1 MKSPSHV
8 IAAAV
13 LVSLTVERRECQAV
27 SARLRHMKHLLA
39 FLLLFTPLAMPR
51 AAGQAR
57 PQILLYSGWQTI
69 NIGDMGHTLGTLRI
83 LERDLPE
90 ADVIWWA
97 MSLNEDVRRLHER
110 RFPKVRIV
118 QGTVDEQ
125 GEPSTPELREA
136 VLRASLLVANSKPGL
151 FTAMLRVANRYH
163 KPWGAYGHSYEA
175 DTFTKRPELVPLF
188 NPAAFIFC
196 RDTQTL
202 ATVRRAGIKA
212 GHVAFGPDG
221 CFGIDVRD
229 DAKADAWLAA
239 RGLKEREFITL
250 MLRSNTPKHPTNDE
264 PLNPQRPTE
273 QQQRDDETRAA
284 KLREV
289 MIRWVR
295 DTGMKIVIAPEVDKE
310 ITHNKRL
317 LLDPLPDEVKAK
329 VILRDTFWLPDE
341 AASVFAKARVV
352 VCHEPHSCIIALAMG
367 TPILHPSSLVH
378 GPKRE
383 MFADIGLREWLLDL
397 DAQPASDV
405 TAALLA
411 IHKDYPAALAK
422 VRTAMEFVR
431 GKQAETM
438 RVVKASLK
446 P

>member
-1 MKSPSHV
+1 MQRLIPQIIQRLTMKP
-8 IAAAV
+8 
-13 LVSLTVERRECQAV
+13 LPF
-27 SARLRHMKHLLA
+27 LLA
-39 FLLLFTPLAMPR
+39 WLLVIPASAPR
-51 AAGQAR
+51 AAEPAR

-90 ADVIWWA
+90 ADVGWWA
-97 MSLNEDVRRLHER
+97 VSLTDDVRRLHER

-136 VLRASLLVANSKPGL
+136 VRRASLLIANSKPGL
-151 FTAMLRVANRYH
+151 FSAMLRVAKRFN

-188 NPAAFIFC
+188 NSAAFIFC

-202 ATVRRAGIKA
+202 ATVRRAGITAK
-212 GHVAFGPDG
+212 HVAFGPDG

-229 DAKADAWLAA
+229 DAKAKAWLAA
-239 RGLKEREFITL
+239 RGLKEREFITI
-250 MLRSNTPKHPTNDE
+250 MLRTNTPKHPTNDDA
-264 PLNPQRPTE
+264 LNPQRPTE
-273 QQQRDDETRAA
+273 QQRRDDESRAA
-284 KLREV
+284 KFRDV

-310 ITHNKRL
+310 IAHNRRL
-317 LLDPLPDEVKAK
+317 LLDPLPDDVKAK
-329 VILRDTFWLPDE
+329 VVLRDTFWLPDE
-341 AASVFAKARVV
+341 AAAVFAKARVV

-367 TPILHPSSLVH
+367 TPILHPSSLQH

-397 DAQPASDV
+397 DAQPAGDI

-411 IHKDYPAALAK
+411 IHRDYPAALAK
-422 VRTAMEFVR
+422 VRTAMSFVR
-431 GKQAETM
+431 ERQAETM
-438 RVVKASLK
+438 QTVRASLK